1 MAETKIK
8 AKIREKT
15 GKGAARKY
23 RSEGWIPAEYYSHR
37 DDNLHLLLD
46 RKEFESTIVHGHG
59 LINVEVEDQKK
70 KLQVVIKDMQ
80 FDPVKGNLLHADFLG
95 VTLGEKLTLRVPITL
110 VGDSVGVKAGG
121 ILEFIIRE
129 LEIEC
134 LPSQIPDNLKIDVT
148 NLEIGDSI
156 HVEDLSFENIKILDD
171 PEETILLVEHSRV
184 GKEIEEAEAE
194 AEEIVEEEE
203 IQEPEVIGRKK
214 EGEEE

>member
-23 RSEGWIPAEYYSHR
+23 RSEGWIPAEYYSHS

-46 RKEFESTIVHGHG
+46 QKEFESTIVHGHG
-59 LINVEVEDQKK
+59 LINVDVEDHKK

-80 FDPVKGNLLHADFLG
+80 FDPLKGNLLHADFQG
-95 VTLGEKLTLRVPITL
+95 VTLGEKLTLKVPITL
-110 VGDSVGVKAGG
+110 VGTSAGVKAGG

-134 LPSQIPDNLKIDVT
+134 LPSQIPDNLQVDVT

-156 HVEDLSFENIKILDD
+156 HVKDLSFENTMILDD

-184 GKEIEEAEAE
+184 GKEVEEAEAE
-194 AEEIVEEEE
+194 EMVEEEE

-214 EGEEE
+214 EEEEEE